1 MSTYRNLMNVLD
13 EMLRERVKNFYVV
26 CAVADITPNDLG
38 SNVWNGIGEALG
50 NLAKVLPNGAKLPD
64 KNNHQAMQILAEYL
78 TIVKLQNDALLV
90 MPNIPEDL
98 RQIMLENGD
107 DLQGRI
113 ITMATL
119 E

>member
-26 CAVADITPNDLG
+26 CAVADITPNHLA
-38 SNVWNGIGEALG
+38 SNVWDGIGEALG

-78 TIVKLQNDALLV
+78 TIVKLHNDV
-90 MPNIPEDL
+90 DN
-98 RQIMLENGD
+98 
-107 DLQGRI
+107 
-113 ITMATL
+113 TMNN
-119 E
+119 